1 MADRTMLTARA
12 AAAALAAFGFLLGA
26 LPAGAEESVLQ
37 KLKKTGVIKACIA
50 QTNPESFKDAKTGDW
65 KGINVDLMNEI
76 AGWAK
81 SKVEWVEVKWDTVI
95 LSLNRGDCDM
105 FGGSLQYN
113 APRALEISYIVPFWK
128 KGSKLV
134 VLKDAKRK
142 FADPKEF
149 DDPSVTI
156 AAVAGTADAE
166 LVKRQFPKAKLL
178 ALNVNSSIQV
188 MDSVRRG
195 DVDGAFVSSAAV
207 RWWLDIPENA
217 AWATDAFPGSDLFPS
232 PVGWAIRYG
241 DPDWKSFLDAF
252 SSWAVANG
260 KVQALY
266 DDYFAKTN
274 PFKQQSN

>member
-1 MADRTMLTARA
+1 MTGKAMRARMVA
-12 AAAALAAFGFLLGA
+12 GALATLGFMVIA
-26 LPAGAEESVLQ
+26 LPAAAEESLLQ
-37 KLKKTGVIKACIA
+37 KMKQSGVIKACIA
-50 QTNPESFKDAKTGDW
+50 QTNPESFKDAKTGEW
-65 KGINVDLMNEI
+65 KGINVDLMNEL
-76 AGWAK
+76 ATWAK
-81 SKVEWVEVKWDTVI
+81 AKVEWVEVKWDTVI
-95 LSLNRGDCDM
+95 LSLNRKDCDM

-113 APRALEISYIVPFWK
+113 APRALEVSYIVPFWK

-134 VLKDAKRK
+134 ARKDAKRK

-156 AAVAGTADAE
+156 AAVAGTSDAE

-195 DVDGAFVSSAAV
+195 DVDAAFVSSAAV

-217 AWATDAFPGSDLFPS
+217 AWATDAFPGPDLFPAT
-232 PVGWAIRYG
+232 VGWAIRYG

-252 SSWAVANG
+252 SEWAAANG

>member
-1 MADRTMLTARA
+1 MTGKAMRARMVA
-12 AAAALAAFGFLLGA
+12 GALATLGFMVIA
-26 LPAGAEESVLQ
+26 LPAAGEESLLQ
-37 KLKKTGVIKACIA
+37 KMKQSGVIKACIA
-50 QTNPESFKDAKTGDW
+50 QTNPELFKDAKTGEW
-65 KGINVDLMNEI
+65 KGINVDLMNEL
-76 AGWAK
+76 ATWAK
-81 SKVEWVEVKWDTVI
+81 AKVEWVEVKWDTVI
-95 LSLNRGDCDM
+95 LSLNRKDCDM

-113 APRALEISYIVPFWK
+113 APRALEVSYIVPFWK

-134 VLKDAKRK
+134 ARKDAKRK

-156 AAVAGTADAE
+156 AAVAGTSDAE

-188 MDSVRRG
+188 MDLVRRG
-195 DVDGAFVSSAAV
+195 DVDAAFVSSAAV

-217 AWATDAFPGSDLFPS
+217 AWATDAFPGPDLFPAT
-232 PVGWAIRYG
+232 VGWAIRYG

-252 SSWAVANG
+252 SEWAAANG